1 MGTLLAMIISL
12 SVMSGCGHTASTTQT
27 VLTTVPTRAEA
38 SAPPPVTVEEQG
50 AADELGPI
58 QPTSAPRPPTSAP
71 TTNKERTHQSTG
83 PEQAPKKKQ
92 IWIPEP
98 LVQQPY
104 LGGYLN
110 LSTVRR

>member
-12 SVMSGCGHTASTTQT
+12 SMMSGCGHTAGTTQT
-27 VLTTVPTRAEA
+27 VPTIPMRTEA
-38 SAPPPVTVEEQG
+38 SAPPPATVEERG
-50 AADELGPI
+50 AADELVPI
-58 QPTSAPRPPTSAP
+58 QPTSAP
-71 TTNKERTHQSTG
+71 TTNKERTHQTSG

-104 LGGYLN
+104 VGGYLN

>member
-12 SVMSGCGHTASTTQT
+12 SMMSGCGHTAGTTQT
-27 VLTTVPTRAEA
+27 VPTIPMRTEA
-38 SAPPPVTVEEQG
+38 SAPPPATVEERG
-50 AADELGPI
+50 AADELVPI

-71 TTNKERTHQSTG
+71 TTNKERTHQTSG

-104 LGGYLN
+104 VGGYLN

>member
-12 SVMSGCGHTASTTQT
+12 SMMSGCGHTAGTTQT
-27 VLTTVPTRAEA
+27 VPTIPMRTEA
-38 SAPPPVTVEEQG
+38 SAPPPVKVEEQG
-50 AADELGPI
+50 EADELVPI
-58 QPTSAPRPPTSAP
+58 PPTPAPWSPTPAPTSR
-71 TTNKERTHQSTG
+71 KERAHDSSG

-104 LGGYLN
+104 LGGQVN
-110 LSTVRR
+110 LSAVRR